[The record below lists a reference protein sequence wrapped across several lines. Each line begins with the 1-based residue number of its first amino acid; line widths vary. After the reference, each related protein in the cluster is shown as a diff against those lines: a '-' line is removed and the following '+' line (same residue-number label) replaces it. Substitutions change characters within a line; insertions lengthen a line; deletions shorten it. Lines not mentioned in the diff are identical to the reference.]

1 MGCPE
6 NYYRDALQR
15 FAYSVVCSDKK
26 RAKQLLNE
34 YSIEKLENEI
44 KVQKDKLD
52 IKEFIYTA
60 GMIGGMVLESA
71 NRDDGCDGFN
81 ACMGGLYEF
90 ENFVKNLWLNIS
102 N

>member
-6 NYYRDALQR
+6 NYYRNALQR
-15 FAYSVVCSDKK
+15 FAYNLVYPDKK

-34 YSIEKLENEI
+34 ASIEKLEDEI
-44 KVQKDKLD
+44 KAQKDKSD

-60 GMIGGMVLESA
+60 GMVSGMVLECA
-71 NRDDGCDGFN
+71 DRDDGCDGFN

-90 ENFVKNLWLNIS
+90 ENFVKNL
-102 N
+102 

>member
-6 NYYRDALQR
+6 NYYRNALQR
-15 FAYSVVCSDKK
+15 FAYNLVYPDKK

-60 GMIGGMVLESA
+60 GMIGGMVLECA
-71 NRDDGCDGFN
+71 DRDDGCDGFN

-90 ENFVKNLWLNIS
+90 EKFIYEIS
-102 N
+102 VSYEE